1 MQVSAMAIDLARIQ
15 FAFTVSFHIIFPA
28 LSIGLAS
35 FVAILEW
42 RWLKTGEAV
51 YLDLCRYWSKV
62 FAVGFGMG
70 VVSGLVMAYEFGTN
84 WSAFSNFSGSITGP
98 LLSYEVLT
106 AFFLEAG
113 FLGIMLFGWDKV
125 SKKAHFAASC
135 MVAIGTIISMFWI
148 LSSNSWMQTPTG
160 YSIVNGRVEPQD
172 WFAVIFNP
180 SFPYRLAHMGLS
192 AFIAT
197 ALLVAGSSAWHL
209 LNGRRDRGVKISFSM
224 ALAMLTLLAPLQALV
239 GDAHGLNTLEYQ
251 PAKLAAMEGIW
262 ETETDGTALNLF
274 GIPDMAAEKTHY
286 AVSIPHLGSLI
297 LTHSWNGQIRGLKSF
312 APQDRPNS
320 LLLFWSFRLMVG
332 LGLLMI
338 ALGLLHLWL
347 RRRDRLYDSAAL
359 QRFALWM
366 SPAGFIAL
374 LAGWVT
380 TEAGRQPWVVY
391 GLLRTNQA
399 VSPISQHQ
407 LSVSLSILVCV
418 YLLVFGTGLYYLIKL
433 LRSGPAQ
440 HERTAAGDKEQLGAL
455 TTWSGRRPISAAET
469 PIDANPNNKE

>member
-1 MQVSAMAIDLARIQ
+1 MHVSAMAIDLARIQ

-42 RWLKTGEAV
+42 RWLKTGDQV
-51 YLDLCRYWSKV
+51 YLALCRYWSKV

-113 FLGIMLFGWDKV
+113 FLGIMLFGWGKV
-125 SKKAHFAASC
+125 SQRAHFAASC

-160 YSIVNGRVEPQD
+160 YAIVNGRVEPQD

-192 AFIAT
+192 AFIAS

-209 LNGRRDRGVKISFSM
+209 LQGRRDSAVKIAFSM
-224 ALAMLTLLAPLQALV
+224 ALAMLTILAPLQVLV

-262 ETETDGTALNLF
+262 ESDVDGTPLNVF
-274 GIPDMAAEKTHY
+274 GIPDMAAEKTHF

-297 LTHSWNGQIRGLKSF
+297 LTHSWDGKIHGMKSF
-312 APQDRPNS
+312 PPADRPNS

-332 LGLLMI
+332 LGMLML
-338 ALGLLHLWL
+338 ALGLMHLWQ
-347 RRRDRLYDSAAL
+347 RRRQHLYDSKTL

-391 GLLRTNQA
+391 GLLRTSQA

-407 LSVSLSILVCV
+407 VSVSLAILVAV
-418 YLLVFGTGLYYLIKL
+418 YLLVFGTGLYYLVKL
-433 LRSGPAQ
+433 LRSGPTT
-440 HERTAAGDKEQLGAL
+440 HEHTPAGNKEQLGSF
-455 TTWSGRRPISAAET
+455 TTWSGRRPISAVDTA
-469 PIDANPNNKE
+469 IDTNTQHKE